1 MFWTSL
7 ALRSLTSTGS
17 SSLRS
22 TFATRSF
29 SSSSTTTCLS
39 WSRWGWHRH
48 CWLEENHQPGRIHE
62 RGNRV
67 GHGGLWNGLAGGGT
81 LLIFDDK
88 LWFFR
93 IASTCLRDRWECSA
107 SWRRNL
113 YFQRSSHWTHHPV
126 RSTFTSRSMLSW
138 QSNGRQR
145 IKHLRRSWRRTTSAR
160 APPSRNRSQASLDH
174 FNFQIQSASQLL
186 K

>member
-1 MFWTSL
+1 MSSRLKLMRDKTNRPKVFSTSL

-17 SSLRS
+17 SSWRS

-67 GHGGLWNGLAGGGT
+67 GHGWLWNGLAGGGT
-81 LLIFDDK
+81 LIIFDYK

-113 YFQRSSHWTHHPV
+113 YFQRSS
-126 RSTFTSRSMLSW
+126 FTLNTASPSPHNQRYCDNPMAG
-138 QSNGRQR
+138 NG
-145 IKHLRRSWRRTTSAR
+145 
-160 APPSRNRSQASLDH
+160 
-174 FNFQIQSASQLL
+174 
-186 K
+186 